1 MRPLCGA
8 IIVAGSM
15 IGLGLTALAIGT
27 RYHTTLENVGSDGQ
41 VVPLHLHQMDRPLL
55 YILVFLTVTAVIGL
69 GIAFL
74 GLSYHHLKRTHEMLH
89 RQQHLALL
97 KRPKGQ
103 TSADA

>member
-27 RYHTTLENVGSDGQ
+27 RYHTTLGNVGSDGQ
-41 VVPLHLHQMDRPLL
+41 VVPLHLYQMDHPLT
-55 YILVFLTVTAVIGL
+55 YILVFLTLTAVIGL

-74 GLSYHHLKRTHEMLH
+74 GLAYHHHKRNDEMIY
-89 RQQHLALL
+89 RREHLRKTKA
-97 KRPKGQ
+97 
-103 TSADA
+103 